1 MVAVRILPW
10 RLVSNKNLAI
20 ANSYRQLHTQY
31 VEGIYMPQ
39 YYNVTLKSRL
49 RVTQGNENGTIGQII
64 HDLLL
69 VELFDV
75 KYYRDLE
82 VKGHSRWLKV
92 LPFESGFLFAF
103 HGNSGRICSHFGYI
117 QRHRMAW
124 PWNLGLGSFKV
135 IENGAVR

>member
-1 MVAVRILPW
+1 
-10 RLVSNKNLAI
+10 LVSNKNLAI

-31 VEGIYMPQ
+31 VEGIYRPQ

-82 VKGHSRWLKV
+82 VKGHSR
-92 LPFESGFLFAF
+92 
-103 HGNSGRICSHFGYI
+103 
-117 QRHRMAW
+117 
-124 PWNLGLGSFKV
+124 
-135 IENGAVR
+135 